1 VRYIADDC
9 CSDGIFFPE
18 TETEEAEAA
27 RLNAPQRD
35 RDCRAASAAEVLLVV
50 AIITACAGAIAL
62 RLWLLARCW
71 WAC

>member
-27 RLNAPQRD
+27 HLNAPQRD
-35 RDCRAASAAEVLLVV
+35 RDDRTISAAELLLNVSIIVAVV
-50 AIITACAGAIAL
+50 GALAL
-62 RLWLLARCW
+62 RVWLLARCW